1 MKIVTFLP
9 EKWFR
14 TIKPISLQKQ
24 IAYQNI
30 PKDQKIISIKMYKHY
45 IIFIRPDEI
54 SCFLSNI
61 VKERVRFQI
70 RHQILD
76 KYDKKIPWL

>member
-14 TIKPISLQKQ
+14 TIKPISLHRQ

-30 PKDQKIISIKMYKHY
+30 PKDQKIISIKVYKYY
-45 IIFIRPDEI
+45 ILCTILNSVAYQIKLI
-54 SCFLSNI
+54 VIASNFNI
-61 VKERVRFQI
+61 
-70 RHQILD
+70 
-76 KYDKKIPWL
+76 